1 MYIAPE
7 YKKNLIETNDII
19 TTSDENVTYGN
30 NSTIRSDVLTMG
42 GTNGVQVSGDAG
54 TLFGR

>member
-1 MYIAPE
+1 MYTTPKYE
-7 YKKNLIETNDII
+7 KLILQTNDVI

-30 NSTIRSDVLTMG
+30 NCTIRNDVSTMG
-42 GTNGVQVSGDAG
+42 GTDGVQVSGNAD

>member
-1 MYIAPE
+1 MYTTPKYE
-7 YKKNLIETNDII
+7 KLILQTNDVI

-30 NSTIRSDVLTMG
+30 NSTIRNDVMTMG

>member
-1 MYIAPE
+1 MYTTPKYE
-7 YKKNLIETNDII
+7 KLILQTNDVI

-30 NSTIRSDVLTMG
+30 NSTIRNDVLTMG

-54 TLFGR
+54 TLFGK